1 MVRFQEMAKYG
12 RAAGVEFGPVCV
24 VAWLAAA
31 LLMVFPTGDGQ
42 GRMVAQHQPVTLAAM
57 EGLFETAQGAPL
69 ALVGQPDMEH
79 LRLDNPML
87 ILDVLSFLTYRRW
100 KAEVQGLHASPRAA
114 WSQQRIEE
122 SSFESSFRMGATAVV
137 TIQGYHGTD
146 SSQE

>member
-1 MVRFQEMAKYG
+1 MCPG
-12 RAAGVEFGPVCV
+12 CV
-24 VAWLAAA
+24 VAWLAAT

-79 LRLDNPML
+79 LRFDSPML
-87 ILDVLSFLTYRRW
+87 IPDVLSFLTYRRW
-100 KAEVQGLHASPRAA
+100 KAEVQGLHAFPRKA

-122 SSFESSFRMGATAVV
+122 SSFESFFRMSATAVV

-146 SSQE
+146 NNQE